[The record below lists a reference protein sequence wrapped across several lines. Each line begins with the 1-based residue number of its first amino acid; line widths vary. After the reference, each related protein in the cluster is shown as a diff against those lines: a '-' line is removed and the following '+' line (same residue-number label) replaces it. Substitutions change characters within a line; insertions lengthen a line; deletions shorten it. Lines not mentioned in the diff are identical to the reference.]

1 MGSVSRRD
9 IPQFGE
15 QSLLKADGRVVMVSG
30 ASRGI
35 GRAVVDRLLA
45 SGFTISAGLR
55 RPHQLAERERLMSHR
70 YDAEEA
76 GSAEAWVDA
85 TVARFGHV
93 DAVVNAAGINPK
105 VRVSDAGE
113 DLLDEMWRINVKGP
127 LRVIRAALP
136 HLAKCGHGRVV
147 NLGSLSGKRVASN
160 VGYAM
165 SKFAVVA
172 LTHGVRRE
180 GREAGIRATV
190 ICPGYVATDMTA
202 NETEIPHHEMTQ
214 PGDLAELVETVLRL
228 PNNAAV
234 SELLVHCQY
243 EPML

>member
-1 MGSVSRRD
+1 MLE
-9 IPQFGE
+9 P
-15 QSLLKADGRVVMVSG
+15 DGRVVMISG

-35 GRAVVDRLLA
+35 GHAIAQRLLQ
-45 SGFTISAGLR
+45 SGFRVSGGVRKPQGMADNDRIM
-55 RPHQLAERERLMSHR
+55 HHR
-70 YDAEEA
+70 YEA
-76 GSAEAWVDA
+76 TEKGSAEAWVAA
-85 TVARFGHV
+85 TVARFGSV

-105 VRVSDAGE
+105 VTVSSAEE
-113 DLLDEMWRINVKGP
+113 DLLDEMWQINVKGP

-136 HLAKCGHGRVV
+136 HLSVCGHGRVI
-147 NLGSLSGKRVASN
+147 NLGSLSSKRVASN

-165 SKFAVVA
+165 TKFAVAA

-180 GREAGIRATV
+180 GRAAGIRATV
-190 ICPGYVATDMTA
+190 ICPGYVATDMTLKDD
-202 NETEIPHHEMTQ
+202 EIPRHDMTQ

-228 PNNAAV
+228 PNNAGV

>member
-1 MGSVSRRD
+1 MLE
-9 IPQFGE
+9 P
-15 QSLLKADGRVVMVSG
+15 AGRVVMVSG

-35 GRAVVDRLLA
+35 GRAVADRLLR
-45 SGFTISAGLR
+45 SGFKVSGGMR
-55 RPHQLAERERLMSHR
+55 RPDAALGGENEIVHR
-70 YDAEEA
+70 YEAEEA
-76 GSAEAWVDA
+76 GSAEAWVAA
-85 TVARFGHV
+85 TLARFGQI

-105 VRVSDAGE
+105 VRISDEGE

-136 HLAKCGHGRVV
+136 HLAVCGHGRVV
-147 NLGSLSGKRVASN
+147 NLGSLSSKRVASN

-165 SKFAVVA
+165 TKFAVAA

-180 GREAGIRATV
+180 GRDAGIRATM
-190 ICPGYVATDMTA
+190 ICPGYVATDMTLKDD
-202 NETEIPHHEMTQ
+202 EIARHEMTQ
-214 PGDLAELVETVLRL
+214 PGDLAELVETLLRL

>member
-1 MGSVSRRD
+1 M
-9 IPQFGE
+9 
-15 QSLLKADGRVVMVSG
+15 LKPDGRVVMVSG

-35 GRAVVDRLLA
+35 GRAVLNRLSA
-45 SGFTISAGLR
+45 SGFSVSGGMRNPDPAIAG
-55 RPHQLAERERLMSHR
+55 ERLMAHR
-70 YDAEEA
+70 YEAEEA
-76 GSAEAWVDA
+76 GSAEAWVAA
-85 TVARFGHV
+85 TVARFGRI

-105 VRVSDAGE
+105 VRVSDDGE
-113 DLLDEMWRINVKGP
+113 ELLDEMWRINVKGP

-136 HLAKCGHGRVV
+136 HLEKSGCGRVV

-165 SKFAVVA
+165 TKFAVTA
-172 LTHGVRRE
+172 LTHGIRRE
-180 GREAGIRATV
+180 GRDAGIRATV
-190 ICPGYVATDMTA
+190 LCPGYVATDMTV
-202 NETEIPHHEMTQ
+202 NDTEIPRHDMTQ
-214 PGDLAELVETVLRL
+214 PDDLATLVETLLCL

>member
-1 MGSVSRRD
+1 M
-9 IPQFGE
+9 
-15 QSLLKADGRVVMVSG
+15 LAADGRVVMVSG

-55 RPHQLAERERLMSHR
+55 QQHKLSSTKHLMTHR

-76 GSAEAWVDA
+76 GSAEAWVAA
-85 TVARFGHV
+85 TVERLGHI
-93 DAVVNAAGINPK
+93 DAIVNAAGLNPK
-105 VRVSDAGE
+105 VRVQDEGE
-113 DLLDEMWRINVKGP
+113 DLLDEMWRVNVIGP

-136 HLAKCGHGRVV
+136 YLAKCGHGRVV
-147 NLGSLSGKRVASN
+147 NLGSLAGKRVGSN

-165 SKFAVVA
+165 TKFAVVA

-180 GREAGIRATV
+180 GRDAGIRATV
-190 ICPGYVATDMTA
+190 ICPGYVATDMTV
-202 NETEIPHHEMTQ
+202 NETEIPRQEMTQ
-214 PGDLAELVETVLRL
+214 PADLAELVETVLRL
-228 PNNAAV
+228 PNNASV
-234 SELLVHCQY
+234 SELLVHCQF

>member
-1 MGSVSRRD
+1 MLE
-9 IPQFGE
+9 PQ
-15 QSLLKADGRVVMVSG
+15 GRVVLVSG
-30 ASRGI
+30 ASRGV
-35 GRAVVDRLLA
+35 GRAVAERLLA
-45 SGFTISAGLR
+45 AGYTVSAGMR
-55 RPHQLAERERLMSHR
+55 RPDSFDPTARLMTHR
-70 YDAEEA
+70 YDAEEK
-76 GSAEAWVDA
+76 GSAEAWVAA
-85 TVARFGHV
+85 TVAKFGRI
-93 DAVVNAAGINPK
+93 DGVVNAAGINPK
-105 VRVSDAGE
+105 VIVSETEE
-113 DLLDEMWRINVKGP
+113 DLLDEMWRVNVKGP

-136 HLAKCGHGRVV
+136 YLKACGQGRVV

-180 GREAGIRATV
+180 GRAAGVRATV
-190 ICPGYVATDMTA
+190 VCPGYVATDMTA
-202 NETEIPHHEMTQ
+202 NETEIPREEMTQ